1 MKLVIIGNG
10 FDLAHGL
17 KSSYRDFGDYIEN
30 KYPAFYTNLI
40 SAFNNDSGIWG
51 DFEAAL
57 PLCGNELENNGLQM
71 MQERLQEIDYT
82 PTDDEGIKYWLKDQ
96 YNFINR
102 LPSVLRNW
110 ANSILRPPIRCC
122 YKSSLFEADAKY
134 LTFNYTQTLECLY
147 FIKSEQV
154 LHIHGSVA
162 SLSEPL
168 IMGHG
173 DLQSITCVQNRV
185 EEAKSEHDSITT
197 AVYDCVLKYLQS
209 SYKNSSSIISKNS
222 AFFDGL
228 DNVDEIEVIGCS
240 LSKADEPYFAAIESK
255 CHKHWTFY
263 YHDSTCNYERF
274 VEKNAI
280 PASRYMIISDKEI
293 LV

>member
-17 KSSYRDFGDYIEN
+17 RSSYHDFGNYIEN
-30 KYPAFYTNLI
+30 KHPTFYANLV

-51 DFEAAL
+51 DFERTL

-110 ANSILRPPIRCC
+110 ANSILLQSIHRC

-134 LTFNYTQTLECLY
+134 LTFNYTQTLEYLY
-147 FIKSEQV
+147 CIKNEQV

-173 DLQSITCVQNRV
+173 DRRSIEYAQNRV
-185 EEAKSEHDSITT
+185 KEAESEHDIITA

-263 YHDSTCNYERF
+263 YHDSTYNYEQF
-274 VEKNAI
+274 VEKNDI
-280 PASRYMIISDKEI
+280 PTSRYVVISDKKI
-293 LV
+293 LA